1 MIDVDESICVASNID
16 VIIDIS
22 SCELTVLC
30 RLVPMVLTSGFTTKL
45 VVEVCIF

>member
-1 MIDVDESICVASNID
+1 MCVASNIG

-22 SCELTVLC
+22 FCEITVLC
-30 RLVPMVLTSGFTTKL
+30 RLVPMVLTYGFTIKL